1 MSLDAFLQN
10 LSFNLLDP
18 EAQVGAD
25 GRFHLTRPD
34 GTVATLLDADDFVL
48 EWANTNL
55 PPGQASSKASLEA
68 VADMPKM
75 STLAIGAIINSAVSH
90 MPEGQAFV
98 NVGVWHGYSYLAGL
112 HGNEEKPATGIDN
125 FSQFG
130 GPKDEFLARFEA
142 QSSPRHSFVES
153 DYRDFFRDFS
163 DPIGVYIYDGEH
175 TYENQAEGLRV
186 AESLMADGCIVI
198 VDDTNWRQPRKA
210 TYDFIAQSSRDYSV
224 LLDVRTSGQHPTLWN
239 GTLVLRADSN
249 GDAKTI
255 SSIPS
260 PKLPTSEEP
269 PEHRGTTVSAL
280 IGPGEPSAKDRTQR
294 ALRTQSHSEI
304 EILTFGGED
313 DAAEGADHRSTAAEA
328 FAASTGD
335 YVVLLNAGAEPG
347 ATAIE
352 RELET
357 INDPGAGKPYDW
369 RNQRGQLRS

>member
-1 MSLDAFLQN
+1 MSLDAFLQS
-10 LSFNLLDP
+10 LSFNLLDA
-18 EAQVGAD
+18 EAQAGTD
-25 GRFHLTRPD
+25 DRFHLTRPD

-55 PPGQASSKASLEA
+55 PQGQGSSKASLEA

-142 QSSPRHSFVES
+142 QSSPRHAFVES
-153 DYRDFFRDFS
+153 DYREFFRDFS

-186 AESLMADGCIVI
+186 AEPLMADGCIVI

-210 TYDFIAQSSRDYSV
+210 TFDFIAQSSRDYSV

-239 GTLVLRADSN
+239 GMLVLRADSN
-249 GDAKTI
+249 GDTETI

-269 PEHRGTTVSAL
+269 PKNPGSTVSAL
-280 IGPGEPSAKDRTQR
+280 IGPGDSSARERTQK
-294 ALRTQSHSEI
+294 ALEAQSHSEV

-313 DAAEGADHRSTAAEA
+313 EAAGQTNHHPSAADA

-335 YVVLLNAGAEPG
+335 YVALLNAGAEPEPK
-347 ATAIE
+347 AIE
-352 RELET
+352 RELFT
-357 INDPGAGKPYDW
+357 IKDPEAGKPYDW